1 MRNASWQFRRRGK
14 WSTDQRKFELRVNK
28 TARGRHETILMPRT
42 ATSYEFQM
50 SFVPVRRR
58 ITKVLLRR
66 NGAFRISLQ
75 APRDR
80 GNEKS
85 CFSSH
90 KRHGCVVQSSPGCEM
105 KLPREITRL
114 KEDERFVTLRSVGLP
129 SDTKPIITNYNTSDI
144 QDPPHECSIVSI
156 PPPPFLEET
165 IRGSRSPLLGTK
177 DTRVEKC
184 SCQSY
189 DTSPL
194 GQV

>member
-1 MRNASWQFRRRGK
+1 MNFRWVSFPFEEGLRKFCYVEMERFEFRYKPRAIVEMKKVVFHRTKETAASYNRRRVRSDAK
-14 WSTDQRKFELRVNK
+14 WNYR
-28 TARGRHETILMPRT
+28 
-42 ATSYEFQM
+42 
-50 SFVPVRRR
+50 
-58 ITKVLLRR
+58 
-66 NGAFRISLQ
+66 
-75 APRDR
+75 
-80 GNEKS
+80 EKS
-85 CFSSH
+85 RGL
-90 KRHGCVVQSSPGCEM
+90 KRM
-105 KLPREITRL
+105 